1 METYGLTTEKY
12 LDLFKE
18 KTLLTLQALN
28 VLTAVA
34 AEHSIEIANL
44 GPKFVWD
51 LFEKI
56 SYATEDACRL
66 HQKEHDPAEIELRK
80 YDPLCTSPTRDA
92 LFAQIK
98 ELEELL
104 EDHIK
109 QGGDEGDIR

>member
-28 VLTAVA
+28 VLTDVA
-34 AEHSIEIANL
+34 EEHSIEIANL

-66 HQKEHDPAEIELRK
+66 HQKEHDPVEIELRR
-80 YDPLCTSPTRDA
+80 YDPLCTSPTKDA
-92 LFAQIK
+92 LFAQLK

-104 EDHIK
+104 KDHIK
-109 QGGDEGDIR
+109 QGGDKGDIC